1 MRDLPQWVKTGSAL
15 VEHKISASSPKP
27 DICALMSNAL
37 VGALARN
44 LLLLGI
50 LSGFCAVFAWSLDY
64 PIWASVFLAFCLAA
78 FQQ

>member
-1 MRDLPQWVKTGSAL
+1 MDAET
-15 VEHKISASSPKP
+15 
-27 DICALMSNAL
+27 
-37 VGALARN
+37 RN

>member
-1 MRDLPQWVKTGSAL
+1 MDAET
-15 VEHKISASSPKP
+15 
-27 DICALMSNAL
+27 
-37 VGALARN
+37 RN

-78 FQQ
+78 FFAAIERHWR